1 MTEFFGSL
9 TTKQKVMIAF
19 VVIGVIVV
27 IMIST
32 GVIKVGGGGGG
43 GDDNDVPSSGDDAPA
58 SDSPPGTISGI
69 EFGVRTGEDDGPTES
84 YTTIDEMDGV
94 AVDLSFVTPKT
105 SFGFGNLA
113 LKDYVISLG
122 TAKTLDD
129 GRIERESTLALIVIP
144 RTNPTGGT
152 KLITPTIN
160 KVLEPEEIDLSGD
173 FNATDGRVNITL
185 GNDIWVA
192 GQIII
197 PKGGVFLSIDYTSM
211 DLGDDHQYTWSGV
224 SNAYQPVGTS
234 TKKFALGGITLSGDV
249 QDDGGFIVNPDV
261 TDTINEELNIEV
273 EKGDISGT
281 LEIRKQIGKNSRFL
295 ISPVSNQTNR
305 FLAFTNGGDGI
316 KASVLGEPPANCFLD
331 RFRDKPT
338 ITTDNIMMKLNLS
351 KVPNGKFWQPDS
363 NWYNFAVMEEHQSG
377 WVRLGL
383 ISNFEK
389 DGVIPQLGTG
399 IPIIKLAKYPVIHPV
414 HKVGARDTKLSYHKY
429 NKSDDDDNYFN
440 KTYVKFVRPLDSS
453 NHEGGKKFSLCVRRV
468 QGMVPLEGVVSAAVE
483 LPKPLTAEDQFLVY
497 EEPNAVLKPLKDIS
511 NLSTAVFTRRNP
523 VDGNTPADGA
533 GGLSGAEF
541 WNACFNGDLAAVRE
555 ALPTATLGVLN
566 WNNGDGRTPLFI
578 AAFNGHEAVVRA
590 LLGTGV

>member
-58 SDSPPGTISGI
+58 SDSPPGTISDI
-69 EFGVRTGEDDGPTES
+69 EFDVRTGEDDGPTES

-173 FNATDGRVNITL
+173 FNATDERVNITL

-305 FLAFTNGGDGI
+305 FLAFTNGGNGI

-338 ITTDNIMMKLNLS
+338 ITTDNIMMKLNLF
-351 KVPNGKFWQPDS
+351 KVPNGEFWEPDS

-389 DGVIPQLGTG
+389 DESGSAIGGT
-399 IPIIKLAKYPVIHPV
+399 PLKLAKYPVIHPV
-414 HKVGARDTKLSYHKY
+414 HKVGYSDTKLSYHKY
-429 NKSDDDDNYFN
+429 NKSDEEDYLRFN

-468 QGMVPLEGVVSAAVE
+468 GGTVRGSVLLAAAVE

-523 VDGNTPADGA
+523 VDGNTPAAPA
-533 GGLSGAEF
+533 GDSDPSGPPFSTSGYTQSQFPCEQ
-541 WNACFNGDLAAVRE
+541 
-555 ALPTATLGVLN
+555 P
-566 WNNGDGRTPLFI
+566 GDGGGWCNTRISPSGYYCRKQGGACKQTEF
-578 AAFNGHEAVVRA
+578 AAPE
-590 LLGTGV
+590 